1 MRRDPTWRPELKSD
15 RFHVIRQYLY
25 ANGPSPIAA
34 IAEAVGASLPTLRR
48 DLAASETEGAV
59 LRAHG
64 GARLADQV
72 EGEVAFARRETTQIA
87 AKRAIAEAAYA
98 LLMPETTVFL
108 DSGTTVL
115 QLARRIRMAPIPLAI
130 FTNCL
135 PVAQILMDAPG
146 IKLSLLGGGLHK
158 ENASVVGPLAED
170 MLDRLW
176 FSHLFLGAESVC
188 DDGILW
194 SADDREARL
203 NARMVVRSEVRT
215 LLVDSTKFGRRL
227 THEVAATSQMNRVIT
242 DSGLEIW
249 RTDELRAQGVDV
261 QIVATSDR
269 GAKRASLWVS
279 ILVASRPMGR
289 W

>member
-1 MRRDPTWRPELKSD
+1 MKPD
-15 RFHVIRQYLY
+15 RFHAIRQFLY

-48 DLAASETEGAV
+48 DLAALEGEGAV
-59 LRAHG
+59 VRAHG

-72 EGEVAFARRETTQIA
+72 EGEVAFTRRETSHLA
-87 AKRAIAEAAYA
+87 AKRAIGEAAYA
-98 LLMPETTVFL
+98 LLVPGSTVFL

-115 QLARRIRMAPIPLAI
+115 QLARRIRLVPVPLHI

-135 PVAQILMDAPG
+135 PVAQVLMDAPG
-146 IKLSLLGGGLHK
+146 LKLSLLGGGLHR

-176 FSHLFLGAESVC
+176 FSHLFLGAGAVG

-203 NARMVVRSEVRT
+203 NARMVARSEVRT
-215 LLVDSTKFGRRL
+215 LLVDSSKFGQRM
-227 THEVAATSQMNRVIT
+227 THEVAATAQMNRVIS
-242 DSGLEIW
+242 DSGLEPW
-249 RTDELRAQGVDV
+249 RADEMRAQGVEV
-261 QIVATSDR
+261 QCVDPTGQ
-269 GAKRASLWVS
+269 GAR
-279 ILVASRPMGR
+279 
-289 W
+289 